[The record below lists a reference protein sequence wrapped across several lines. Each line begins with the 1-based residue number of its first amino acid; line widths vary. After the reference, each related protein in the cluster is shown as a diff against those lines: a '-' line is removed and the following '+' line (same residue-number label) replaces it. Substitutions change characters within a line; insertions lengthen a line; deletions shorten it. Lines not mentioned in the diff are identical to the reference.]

1 MPTNNHLNSSD
12 NNKVYCL
19 IPCYNEGRNLDELLP
34 EIQQYNKN
42 YFPVVINDCSSD
54 NTAEVASKYKAIEIN
69 LPINLGVGGA
79 IQTGLLYAKQKNGN
93 YAVKIDGDG
102 QHNPSDIEA
111 LLKPLIEGKADIVV
125 GSRFLEKDVGF
136 KSTFFRIMGIKILQ
150 IVTRFLTG
158 STITDPTSG
167 FRAYNSKAIK
177 FMSENYPSFDYPE
190 PEEVILAAKNNL
202 RILEIPVKMRN
213 RKYGTSSISFYG
225 SFYYMAKVILS
236 MIFIKIR

>member
-1 MPTNNHLNSSD
+1 MPTNNLNSSD

-19 IPCYNEGRNLDELLP
+19 IPCYNEGKNLEELLP
-34 EIQQYNKN
+34 EIQQCNKN
-42 YFPVVINDCSSD
+42 YFPIVINDHSSD
-54 NTAEVASKYKAIEIN
+54 NTAEVASNHKAIVIN

-79 IQTGLLYAKQKNGN
+79 IQTGLLYANHNNGN

-111 LLKPLIEGKADIVV
+111 LLKPLIEGKADIVI
-125 GSRFLEKDVGF
+125 GSRFLEKDEGF

-150 IVTRFLTG
+150 TVTRFLIG

-167 FRAYNSKAIK
+167 FRAYNNKAIK
-177 FMSENYPSFDYPE
+177 FMSENYPNFDYPE

-202 RILEIPVKMRN
+202 RIMEIPVKMRN